1 MNKSAKAIVTGITGQ
16 DGAYLAQLLLEKGY
30 TVYGTYRR
38 TSSVNFWRIE
48 ELGIQRHP
56 NLHLV
61 EYDLTDLGASI
72 ALVQKFQP
80 DEIYNLAAQSFV
92 GVSFEQPS
100 ATAQI
105 TGIGALN
112 LLEAIRLVN
121 TKIRFYQAS
130 TSEMFGKV
138 QAIPQL
144 EDTPFYPRS
153 PYGVAK
159 LYAHWMT
166 INYRESYGIFG
177 SSGILFNHESPLRG
191 REFVTRK
198 ITDGVA
204 KIKLGQLDTLE
215 LGNLDAKRDWGF
227 AKEYVEGMWRM
238 LQANEPD
245 TFVLATNRTETVRDF
260 VRMAFKGA
268 GIDVAFKGREEQE
281 TAIDTATGKTVLR
294 INPRFYRPAEVE
306 LLIGNPAK
314 AKAKLGWSPTTT
326 LEQLCQMMVEAD
338 LRRNKTGF
346 SF

>member
-1 MNKSAKAIVTGITGQ
+1 MKKTIITGITGQ
-16 DGAYLAQLLLEKGY
+16 DGAYLAQLLLDKGY

-48 ELGIQRHP
+48 ELGIQNNP

-61 EYDLTDLGASI
+61 EYDLTDLGSNI
-72 ALVQKFQP
+72 VLVQKVQP

-92 GVSFEQPS
+92 SVSFDQPNT
-100 ATAQI
+100 TAQI
-105 TGIGALN
+105 TGIGCLN

-121 TKIRFYQAS
+121 PKIRFYQAS

-138 QAIPQL
+138 QAIPQI
-144 EDTPFYPRS
+144 ESTPFYPRS

-166 INYRESYGIFG
+166 VNYRESYNIFG

-198 ITDGVA
+198 ITDSVA
-204 KIKLGQLDTLE
+204 KIKLGQLDCLE
-215 LGNLDAKRDWGF
+215 LGNLDAKRDWGC

-238 LQANEPD
+238 LQADEPD

-260 VRMAFKGA
+260 VRMAFKGT
-268 GIDVAFKGREEQE
+268 GIAVDFNGSEESE
-281 TAIDTATGKTVLR
+281 IAVDTATGKTVMR
-294 INPRFYRPAEVE
+294 INPKFYRPAEVE
-306 LLIGNPAK
+306 LLIGDPAK
-314 AKAKLGWSPTTT
+314 AKAKLGWEPKTT

-338 LRRNKTGF
+338 LRRNQAGF

>member
-1 MNKSAKAIVTGITGQ
+1 MKTSLVTGITGQ

-48 ELGIQRHP
+48 ELGIQNHS

-61 EYDLTDLGASI
+61 EYDLTDLGSSI
-72 ALVQKFQP
+72 ALVQKVQP

-92 GVSFEQPS
+92 GVSFDQPS
-100 ATAQI
+100 TTAQI

-138 QAIPQL
+138 QAIPQI
-144 EDTPFYPRS
+144 ESTPFYPRS

-166 INYRESYGIFG
+166 VNYRESYNIFG
-177 SSGILFNHESPLRG
+177 SRGILFNHESPLRG

-198 ITDGVA
+198 ITDSVA
-204 KIKLGQLDTLE
+204 KIKLGQLNCLE
-215 LGNLDAKRDWGF
+215 LGNLDAKRDWGY

-238 LQANEPD
+238 LQADEPD

-268 GIDVAFKGREEQE
+268 GIAVDFKGSHENE
-281 TAIDTATGKTVLR
+281 TAVDTANGKTVMR
-294 INPRFYRPAEVE
+294 INPKFYRPAEVE
-306 LLIGNPAK
+306 LLIGDPAK
-314 AKAKLGWSPTTT
+314 AKAKLGWEPKTT

-338 LRRNKTGF
+338 LRRNQAGF

>member
-1 MNKSAKAIVTGITGQ
+1 MKKALLTGITGQ
-16 DGAYLAQLLLEKGY
+16 DGAYLAELLLEKGY
-30 TVYGTYRR
+30 EVYGTFRR

-48 ELGIQRHP
+48 ELGIQSHP
-56 NLHLV
+56 HLHLV
-61 EYDLTDLGASI
+61 ESDLTDLGSSI
-72 ALVQKFQP
+72 ALVQKVQP

-92 GVSFEQPS
+92 GVSFDQPS
-100 ATAQI
+100 TTAQI

-121 TKIRFYQAS
+121 RKIRFYQAS

-138 QAIPQL
+138 QAIPQK

-166 INYRESYGIFG
+166 VNYRESYDIFG

-198 ITDGVA
+198 ITDSVA
-204 KIKLGQLDTLE
+204 KIKLGQLDVLE

-238 LQANEPD
+238 LQVDEPD

-268 GIDVAFKGREEQE
+268 GITVEFKGTAEGE
-281 TAIDTATGKTVLR
+281 TAVDTATGKTVMR
-294 INPRFYRPAEVE
+294 VNPRFYRPAEVE
-306 LLIGNPAK
+306 LLIGNPAR
-314 AKAKLGWSPTTT
+314 AKAKLGWEPQTT

-338 LRRNKTGF
+338 LRRNQAGF

>member
-1 MNKSAKAIVTGITGQ
+1 MSKRAVVTGITGQ
-16 DGAYLAQLLLEKGY
+16 DGAYLAELLLSKGY

-48 ELGIQRHP
+48 ELGIASHP
-56 NLHLV
+56 ELHLV
-61 EYDLTDLGASI
+61 EYDLTDLGSSLTLIRDAE
-72 ALVQKFQP
+72 P
-80 DEIYNLAAQSFV
+80 DEVYNLAAQSFV
-92 GVSFEQPS
+92 GVSFNQPV

-105 TGIGALN
+105 TGVGAVH

-121 TKIRFYQAS
+121 PKIRFYQAS

-138 QAIPQL
+138 QAITQV

-166 INYRESYGIFG
+166 INYRESYDIFG
-177 SSGILFNHESPLRG
+177 CSGILFNHESPLRG

-204 KIKLGQLDTLE
+204 KIKLGKLDVLE

-238 LQANEPD
+238 LQVDEPD
-245 TFVLATNRTETVRDF
+245 TYVLATNRTETVRDF
-260 VRMAFKGA
+260 VSMAFKGA
-268 GIDVAFKGREEQE
+268 GITVEFKGTGE
-281 TAIDTATGKTVLR
+281 TESAVDTATGKTVMR
-294 INPRFYRPAEVE
+294 VNPKFYRPAEVE
-306 LLIGNPAK
+306 LLIGDPAK
-314 AKAKLGWSPTTT
+314 AKAKLGWAPATT

-338 LRRNKTGF
+338 LRRNQQGF

>member
-1 MNKSAKAIVTGITGQ
+1 MKTTIITGITGQ
-16 DGAYLAQLLLEKGY
+16 DGAYLAQLLLDKGY

-48 ELGIQRHP
+48 ELGIQNHP

-61 EYDLTDLGASI
+61 EYDLTDLGSSI
-72 ALVQKFQP
+72 ALVQKVQP
-80 DEIYNLAAQSFV
+80 TEIYNLAAQSFV
-92 GVSFEQPS
+92 GVSFDQPS
-100 ATAQI
+100 TTAQI
-105 TGIGALN
+105 TGIGCLN

-121 TKIRFYQAS
+121 PKIRFYQAS

-138 QAIPQL
+138 QAIPQI
-144 EDTPFYPRS
+144 ESTPFYPRS

-166 INYRESYGIFG
+166 VNYRESYNIFG

-198 ITDGVA
+198 ITDSVA
-204 KIKLGQLDTLE
+204 KIKLGQLDCLE

-238 LQANEPD
+238 LQVDEPD

-268 GIDVAFKGREEQE
+268 GIEVDFNGSEEQE
-281 TAIDTATGKTVLR
+281 TAIDTATGKTVMR

-306 LLIGNPAK
+306 LLIGDPAR
-314 AKAKLGWSPTTT
+314 AKAKLGWEPKTT

-338 LRRNKTGF
+338 LRRNQAGF

>member
-1 MNKSAKAIVTGITGQ
+1 MKKKSAIITGITGQ
-16 DGAYLAQLLLEKGY
+16 DGAYLARLLLEKGY
-30 TVYGTYRR
+30 IVYGTYRR
-38 TSSVNFWRIE
+38 TSAVNFWRLR
-48 ELGIQRHP
+48 ELSIQGHP

-61 EYDLTDLGASI
+61 EHDLTDLGSSI
-72 ALVQKFQP
+72 SLVKKVHP
-80 DEIYNLAAQSFV
+80 DELYNLAAQSFV
-92 GVSFEQPS
+92 GVSFDQPS
-100 ATAQI
+100 TTAQI

-121 TKIRFYQAS
+121 STIRFYQAS

-138 QAIPQL
+138 QAIPQV
-144 EDTPFYPRS
+144 ESTPFYPRS

-166 INYRESYGIFG
+166 VNYRESYNIFG
-177 SSGILFNHESPLRG
+177 ASGILFNHESPLRG

-198 ITDGVA
+198 ITDSVA
-204 KIKLGQLDTLE
+204 KIKLGQLDCME

-227 AKEYVEGMWRM
+227 AEEYVDGMWRM
-238 LQANEPD
+238 LQVDEPD

-268 GIDVAFKGREEQE
+268 GITVDFEGGDQNE
-281 TAIDTATGKTVLR
+281 TAVDTATGKTVMR
-294 INPRFYRPAEVE
+294 VNPKFYRPAEVE
-306 LLIGNPAK
+306 LLIGDASRAK
-314 AKAKLGWSPTTT
+314 ARLGWEPKTS

-338 LRRNKTGF
+338 LRRNRAGF